1 MHVKAP
7 CECSTAIQG
16 HSLVI
21 SVLSITH
28 LLQVVELPAATEITW
43 KLICFKVYPG
53 SFVPYEAL
61 SLRYKALPVPPHNHG
76 FDHIP

>member
-7 CECSTAIQG
+7 WECSTAIQG

-21 SVLSITH
+21 SVSITH
-28 LLQVVELPAATEITW
+28 LLHVVELPAATEITW

-53 SFVPYEAL
+53 SFVP
-61 SLRYKALPVPPHNHG
+61 
-76 FDHIP
+76 